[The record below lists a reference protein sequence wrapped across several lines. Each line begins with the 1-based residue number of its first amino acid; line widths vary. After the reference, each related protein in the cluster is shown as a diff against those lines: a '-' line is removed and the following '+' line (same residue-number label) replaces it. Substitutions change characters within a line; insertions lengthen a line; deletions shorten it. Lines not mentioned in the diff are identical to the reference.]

1 MRFARLQNTGKT
13 TTIKKVYEVLKRSHP
28 NSVVREIL
36 NRKEITIIIII
47 DDVKIGIESQGDP
60 NSRLEESLK
69 TFVEAGCDIIICATR
84 TKGMTVDAVNRLAG
98 RYHIEWLDKQDEPRP
113 ADQNPAN
120 DEFAQRIV
128 ESIESELAAAS

>member
-1 MRFARLQNTGKT
+1 MKSVIAIRAVANTGKT

-60 NSRLEESLK
+60 KQPSRRK
-69 TFVEAGCDIIICATR
+69 
-84 TKGMTVDAVNRLAG
+84 
-98 RYHIEWLDKQDEPRP
+98 P
-113 ADQNPAN
+113 QN
-120 DEFAQRIV
+120 
-128 ESIESELAAAS
+128 LC